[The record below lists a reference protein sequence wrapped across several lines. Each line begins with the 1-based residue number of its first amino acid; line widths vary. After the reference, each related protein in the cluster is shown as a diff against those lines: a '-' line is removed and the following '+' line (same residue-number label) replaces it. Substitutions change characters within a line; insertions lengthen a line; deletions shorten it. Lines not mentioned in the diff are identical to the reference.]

1 MSHLAS
7 PTTQIAA
14 SMGARAVLLSAQPF
28 AIIDGSCRRF
38 VGLLDWTKNSK
49 IALDAETLDQLLAR
63 YTELFAT
70 LQGEAQ
76 VRVVGALSYLT
87 LHLHPTQ
94 VRLLHHINDARWLQL
109 LVLSMTISRRL

>member
-1 MSHLAS
+1 
-7 PTTQIAA
+7 
-14 SMGARAVLLSAQPF
+14 MGARAVLLSAQPF